1 MKTKEEIKA
10 EEQER
15 RFYLRLADM
24 MNKPVDMTRLIHY
37 SDYYSGARA
46 AMLYVIDFIERDE
59 EPAKTKV
66 LVLKSLMKLG
76 VQSISAAERLLTDV
90 TDIRISYIRDKKG
103 NVVDAESSFVVARTN
118 YHTLSKEEI

>member
-1 MKTKEEIKA
+1 MKTKEETKA
-10 EEQER
+10 EEQEL

-46 AMLYVIDFIERDE
+46 AMLYVIDFLERDE
-59 EPAKTKV
+59 EPAKTKA

-103 NVVDAESSFVVARTN
+103 KVVGAESSFVVARTN

>member
-10 EEQER
+10 EQQEL

-24 MNKPVDMTRLIHY
+24 MNKPINLTKLTHY

-46 AMLYVIDFIERDE
+46 AMLYVIDFLARDE

-90 TDIRISYIRDKKG
+90 TNIRISFIRDKRGKI
-103 NVVDAESSFVVARTN
+103 VDVESSFVVARTN

>member
-1 MKTKEEIKA
+1 MKTKEEKKA
-10 EEQER
+10 EEQEL

-24 MNKPVDMTRLIHY
+24 MNRPINLTKLIHY

-46 AMLYVIDFIERDE
+46 AMLYVIDFLERDE
-59 EPAKTKV
+59 ETAKTKL

-90 TDIRISYIRDKKG
+90 TDVRISFIHDKRGKI
-103 NVVDAESSFVVARTN
+103 VDAESSFVVARTN

>member
-1 MKTKEEIKA
+1 MKTKEETKE
-10 EEQER
+10 EEQEL
-15 RFYLRLADM
+15 RFYLRLADV
-24 MNKPVDMTRLIHY
+24 MNRPINLTKLTHY

-46 AMLYVIDFIERDE
+46 AMLYVIDFLERDE
-59 EPAKTKV
+59 EPAKTKA

-103 NVVDAESSFVVARTN
+103 KVVGAESSFVVARTN

>member
-1 MKTKEEIKA
+1 MKTKEETKA
-10 EEQER
+10 EEQEH

-46 AMLYVIDFIERDE
+46 AMLYVIDFLERDE
-59 EPAKTKV
+59 EPAKTKAI
-66 LVLKSLMKLG
+66 VLKSLMKLG

-103 NVVDAESSFVVARTN
+103 KVVGAESSFVVARTN